1 MRTYNFV
8 RKNFKLS
15 ILLIIILVTTPAIL
29 YGQNY
34 KFRKYGVQEG
44 ICHPFVYT
52 INQDKNG
59 YIWIGTGEGLCNFDG
74 FNFAALSTSDS
85 VAGDVVQVSFKDS
98 LGNLWFGHNNGSI
111 SLYDGISF
119 KTVSVKEKVN
129 STITS
134 IIQVGD
140 GLILAASQNDGVLL
154 LENAKEI
161 ARYKEPFANKFITS
175 VLTVNSD
182 LLVGFQEGLYIYSV
196 PTKKEQPKLIS
207 EVKEL
212 EYVKIQ
218 DIEKSSHKNSF
229 WVATEDEGLF
239 YITLNNG
246 SYTLKKVG
254 EKFNLSNEN
263 IQNIL
268 EDRESNLWLST
279 LRSGVFK
286 LSGQKEEGG
295 EFTGIIN
302 YNKNNG
308 LGINFVK
315 QVYED
320 REGNIWV
327 ATYGN
332 GLAFMIDE
340 AFTFY
345 TFSQTPFGNNIL
357 SVTGNDSTIWVGNE
371 NGLLRLSTKSDKKK
385 FFGTSSGLPDD
396 NISTLFLDN
405 NNTLWIG
412 TGNHGLMTLN
422 TRTDNI
428 SKLNYASNSL
438 GNSVNSITG
447 DGENIYIATK
457 DGIYVYNTKTHSK
470 LHYSTIN
477 RLPHNDIDALYI
489 DSDNRIL
496 IATQANGIYQLDEK
510 GEINEYL
517 STGNIELEINSLT
530 RDNKGSVWATTYG
543 NGVFIFKKD
552 TIINLTA
559 KLGLKSNYCYSI
571 MAVDS
576 NYVWVGHRLGISR
589 VNINDFS
596 VKVYDTEYGITGDCN
611 LNATF
616 KDSKG
621 IVYFGTTDG
630 LIRYNYVKDQP
641 NKIPPKTN
649 IKKVIISDKAYGFR
663 KKIELPY
670 SAYKLRIEFIG
681 LDYKNPAA
689 VKYQYKLEGYDLDWS
704 EITSLNYAIYPRVED
719 GHYTFKVR
727 SFNEAG
733 KYEESPAEFQLDVKL
748 PVWKTWWFITLVF
761 IFVVLSVFIIIKI
774 RERKQKQLQEY
785 LERKLDER
793 TREVVEQKEEIEIK
807 NKDITDSINYAQR
820 IQASILPP
828 IKKLQ
833 QNFSGSFVY
842 YQPRDIV
849 SGDFYWFDKISEYKF
864 VIVCADSTG
873 HGVPGAFMSMI
884 GTTLIKDICMRD
896 EAKTPSEILKRLD
909 SELRNTLN
917 QNLEAE
923 KSNDGMD
930 IIVCE
935 IDTRTN
941 YLRYASAMRPMII
954 YCNGEQIYVKGSRS
968 SVGGHYDKEDKEFL
982 DEGMQLSK
990 GDIIYMFS
998 DGYPDQFGGPM
1009 GKKFKMVRLKN
1020 LLKDIYQKPMEEQF
1034 NYVKSTF
1041 NLWKEDLEQVD
1052 DVLFMGIKL

>member
-1 MRTYNFV
+1 MRTFNFGQ
-8 RKNFKLS
+8 KNFKQTVF
-15 ILLIIILVTTPAIL
+15 LIIILAITPSIL
-29 YGQNY
+29 FGQNY
-34 KFRKYGVQEG
+34 KFRKYGIQEG

-59 YIWIGTGEGLCNFDG
+59 YIWLGTGEGLCNFDG
-74 FNFAALSTSDS
+74 YNFTALPTADS
-85 VAGDVVQVSFKDS
+85 VADDVVLVSFKDS

-134 IIQVGD
+134 IIQIGD
-140 GLILAASQNDGVLL
+140 GLILAATQNDGILL

-161 ARYKEPFANKFITS
+161 ARYKETFASKFITC
-175 VLTVNSD
+175 VHAVNSD
-182 LLVGFQEGLYIYSV
+182 LLVGFQEGLYIYSM
-196 PTKKEQPKLIS
+196 PSKKEQPKLIS

-218 DIEKSSHKNSF
+218 DIKKSNHKNSF
-229 WVATEDEGLF
+229 WVATEDEGLY
-239 YITLNNG
+239 YITLKNK

-254 EKFNLSNEN
+254 EKFNLAEEN
-263 IQNIL
+263 IQNVL

-286 LSGQKEEGG
+286 LSGQSSEGG
-295 EFTGIIN
+295 DFKKIVN

-308 LGINFVK
+308 LGINFIK
-315 QVYED
+315 QVFED
-320 REGNIWV
+320 REGNMWV

-332 GLAFMIDE
+332 GLAFLIDE

-345 TFSQTPFGNNIL
+345 TFSGTPFGNNVL
-357 SVTGNDSTIWVGNE
+357 SVTGNDSIIWVGSE
-371 NGLLRLSTKSDKKK
+371 NGLLRLSTFSNKKK
-385 FFGTSSGLPDD
+385 FFGKNSGLPND
-396 NISTLFLDN
+396 NISALFLDK

-412 TGNHGLMTLN
+412 TDEHGLRYMN
-422 TRTDNI
+422 TSTGSI
-428 SKLNYASNSL
+428 SQLDYASNSL

-447 DGENIYIATK
+447 NGENIYIATK
-457 DGIYVYNTKTHSK
+457 DGIYIYNTLTHSK
-470 LHYSTIN
+470 IHYTTVD
-477 RLPHNDIDALYI
+477 RLPHNDIDELYL
-489 DSDNRIL
+489 DSDKRLL
-496 IATQANGIYQLDEK
+496 IATQANGIYQLDKK
-510 GEINEYL
+510 GVINEYL
-517 STGNIELEINSLT
+517 STGNVELEINSLI
-530 RDNKGSVWATTYG
+530 RDQKGSVWATTYG
-543 NGVFIFKKD
+543 NGVFVFKKD
-552 TIINLTA
+552 TIINITA

-571 MAVDS
+571 MSVDS
-576 NYVWVGHRLGISR
+576 NYVWIGHRLGISR
-589 VNINDFS
+589 VNITDFS
-596 VKVYDTEYGITGDCN
+596 VKVYDTDYGITGDCN
-611 LNATF
+611 FNATF

-630 LIRYNYVKDQP
+630 LIHYDYNKDQP
-641 NKIPPKTN
+641 NKVPPETN
-649 IKKVIISDKAYGFR
+649 IERVIISDKAYDFN

-681 LDYKNPAA
+681 LDYKNPTA

-704 EITSLNYAIYPRVED
+704 DITSLGYAIYPRVED
-719 GHYTFKVR
+719 GHYIFKVR

-733 KYEESPAEFQLDVKL
+733 KSEEFPAEFQLDVKL
-748 PVWKTWWFITLVF
+748 PVWKTWWFISLTFV
-761 IFVVLSVFIIIKI
+761 FVVLAVFIIIKI

-807 NKDITDSINYAQR
+807 NRDITDSINYAQR

-849 SGDFYWFDKISEYKF
+849 SGDFYWFDKISENKF

-909 SELRNTLN
+909 YELRNTLN

-935 IDTRTN
+935 IDTRTS

-954 YCNGEQIYVKGSRS
+954 YRNGEQIYVKGSRS

-982 DEGMQLSK
+982 DEGIQLSK

-1020 LLKDIYQKPMEEQF
+1020 LLKDIYQKPMEEQY

-1041 NLWKEDLEQVD
+1041 NLWKEELEQVD